1 MAVRI
6 VTDSTADIPQEKA
19 LALGITVVLLT
30 VFFGEEAYLDGVELD
45 NAGFYRKLRASKV
58 SPRTSQPP
66 PAAFQEAYMKLINE
80 GADAILSVH
89 LSSKLS
95 GTYQSACNG
104 RDSLPGDIKKI
115 PIDIVDSES
124 VSVAMGVPIMQA
136 AEEANQGLGLEDIKA
151 HLLDRFSRTRILFV
165 LDTLEYLKRGGRIG
179 GARALLG
186 NMLNVKP
193 ILSIKNGMVV
203 PVEQPRTRSK
213 AYARIG
219 QLIREVGKP
228 ERMFIVESDDEVG
241 QQLAQTVKDMYAAE
255 IPIYKLG
262 AVVGTYAGPAAG
274 GIAYVTPRERT

>member
-19 LALGITVVLLT
+19 QALGITVIPLT

-45 NAGFYRKLRASKV
+45 NPGFYTKLRVGKV

-66 PAAFQEAYMKLINE
+66 PAAFQEVYKQLASE

-89 LSSKLS
+89 LSSRLS

-104 RDSLPGDIKKI
+104 RAALSEDMINI
-115 PIDIVDSES
+115 PIDIIDSQS

-136 AEEANQGLGLEDIKA
+136 AEEARQGLGLEEVKA

-262 AVVGTYAGPAAG
+262 AVVGTYAGPAAAG
-274 GIAYVTPRERT
+274 SAK